1 LTHWSPYIVAWPTV
15 LYVIASSNFS
25 IRFLDLRKNNK
36 ISYYLM
42 IASSSASFISASVV
56 SLIRLFGHQI
66 HHESVVYANFSF
78 SLIAIYAGIMAL
90 KKGSKHAKYYLAG
103 WICSLIGL
111 MAMTLMYTGVFP
123 NNLFTNN
130 FYIIGVLCEVLL
142 LAFALTDRY
151 RLLQKEK
158 DHLEFSLLH
167 KKNDLSRVIIDN
179 RIRHSFKAEI
189 IEKLKHI
196 YKSNDET
203 TKTQLGSFI
212 ADLNIQFDA
221 DEKRSQLQEN
231 IDQVNSEFEDK
242 LKERFPK
249 LTKSEIEILGYIK
262 LKLSTK
268 EIANIR
274 KVSPT
279 TVKVTKHRVNKK
291 LAEDDTS
298 IDDLMLDL

>member
-1 LTHWSPYIVAWPTV
+1 
-15 LYVIASSNFS
+15 
-25 IRFLDLRKNNK
+25 
-36 ISYYLM
+36 M

-231 IDQVNSEFEDK
+231 IDK
-242 LKERFPK
+242 
-249 LTKSEIEILGYIK
+249 
-262 LKLSTK
+262 
-268 EIANIR
+268 
-274 KVSPT
+274 
-279 TVKVTKHRVNKK
+279 
-291 LAEDDTS
+291 
-298 IDDLMLDL
+298 